1 MTTRSTEFKGYT
13 IIRHA
18 NSMASFT
25 VYWDTGESDF
35 GSLESAKEAINQFL
49 NEE

>member
-1 MTTRSTEFKGYT
+1 MNKSIEFKGYT

-18 NSMASFT
+18 NSMVPFT

-35 GSLESAKEAINQFL
+35 GSLDAAQDAINLFL